1 MSCASKPEIAADL
14 TGVDPGG
21 ELKPYHVEDVGIMSA
36 RATLLG
42 MVGHRDSFTLPQSE
56 LVPLQLEAARELFA
70 ERREQ
75 LPILDRRARETGV
88 DRIDTLNDLIPL
100 LFSHTAFKSY
110 PNAFVQNGQ
119 WDRMTKWLGTMTT
132 RPMDGVDLDGVADID
147 DWVSRLWA
155 AGHLVNTTSGTS
167 GKVSFLNRSRADD
180 ALLQHYLQHLCWPEP
195 VKPEGKHHIFFMGP
209 RTGPYLMLI
218 AANHVAKLYGRP
230 DSLHYLSN
238 DALRLTDI
246 MRMAETRLKMAEGR
260 ASPSEIAALEESGRA
275 KSAEMAGRFSD
286 MIGKIIALRHEPMI
300 ITGGWTQMWEVMN
313 MARAAGVPNADFH
326 PDTIIQSGGGL
337 KGAKLP
343 TDYREQ
349 LFEFFGPVRT
359 QQGYGMSEMS
369 VGFPMDEDGYYHQV
383 PWIIPFVLDRDGV
396 KPVGPREGMVE
407 GRYAYLD
414 LSNEARWNG
423 LITGDRVTLDFRETR
438 PETRLPGLVIHPEI
452 SRYADIGEED
462 KIGCAGTID
471 AYISGEIGA

>member
-1 MSCASKPEIAADL
+1 MNSRQALLAMVDL
-14 TGVDPGG
+14 D
-21 ELKPYHVEDVGIMSA
+21 DC
-36 RATLLG
+36 
-42 MVGHRDSFTLPQSE
+42 FTLPQSE

-75 LPILDRRARETGV
+75 LPILDRRAREMEV
-88 DRIDTLNDLIPL
+88 DRIDALDDLIPL

-132 RPMDGVDLDGVADID
+132 RPMDGVDLDNVTDID

-167 GKVSFLNRSRADD
+167 GKVSFLNRSPVDD
-180 ALLQHYLQHLCWPEP
+180 ALLQRYLQRLCWPEP
-195 VKPEGKHHIFFMGP
+195 IKPERKHHIFFMGP
-209 RTGPYLMLI
+209 RTGPYLLLI
-218 AANHVAKLYGRP
+218 AANHVARLYGRP
-230 DSLHYLSN
+230 ESLHYLS
-238 DALRLTDI
+238 DEPLRLSDI
-246 MRMAETRLKMAEGR
+246 TRMAETRLKMAEGR
-260 ASPSEIAALEESGRA
+260 ASPSEIAALEDSGRA
-275 KSAEMAGRFSD
+275 KSAEMAGRFAD

-300 ITGGWTQMWEVMN
+300 ITGGWAQMWEVMKA
-313 MARAAGVPNADFH
+313 AREAGVPNGDFH
-326 PDTIIQSGGGL
+326 PDTVIQSGGGL

-343 TDYREQ
+343 ADYREQ

-369 VGFPMDEDGYYHQV
+369 AGFPMDKDGYYHQV
-383 PWIIPFVLDRDGV
+383 PWIIPFVLDREGV
-396 KPVGPREGMVE
+396 KPAGPRHGVVE

-414 LSNEARWNG
+414 LSNDARWNG
-423 LITGDRVTLDFRETR
+423 LITGDRVTMDFREAR
-438 PETRLPGLVIHPEI
+438 PETRLPGLVVHPQI

-471 AYISGEIGA
+471 AYINGEIGA

>member
-1 MSCASKPEIAADL
+1 M
-14 TGVDPGG
+14 T
-21 ELKPYHVEDVGIMSA
+21 A

-42 MVGHRDSFTLPQSE
+42 MVHRDGCYTAPQSE

-75 LPILDRRARETGV
+75 LPILDRRARESGV
-88 DRIDTLNDLIPL
+88 DQIKTLDDLIPL
-100 LFSHTAFKSY
+100 LFSHTSFKSY
-110 PNAFVQNGQ
+110 PNSFVQNGQ
-119 WDRMTKWLGTMTT
+119 WDRMTKWLGTLTT
-132 RPMDGVDLDGVADID
+132 RPMDGVDLNDVKDID

-167 GKVSFLNRSRADD
+167 GKVSFLNRTQGDD
-180 ALLQHYLQHLCWPEP
+180 DVLQRYLQHLCWPEP
-195 VKPEGKHHIFFMGP
+195 ITPEGKHHIFFMGP
-209 RTGPYLMLI
+209 RTGPYLLLV
-218 AANHVAKLYGRP
+218 AANHVASLYGRP
-230 DSLHYLSN
+230 DSRHYLS
-238 DALRLTDI
+238 DEPLRLSDI
-246 MRMAETRLKMAEGR
+246 TRMAEMRLKMAEGR
-260 ASPSEIAALEESGRA
+260 AAPSEIAALEDSGRS
-275 KSAEMAGRFSD
+275 KGAEMAERFSK
-286 MIGKIIALRHEPMI
+286 MIAKIIDLRHEPMI
-300 ITGGWTQMWEVMN
+300 ITGGWAQMWQVMEG
-313 MARAAGVPNADFH
+313 ARAAGVPNGDFH
-326 PDTIIQSGGGL
+326 PDTVIQSGGGL

-343 TDYREQ
+343 ADYREQ
-349 LFEFFGPVRT
+349 LFEFFGNVRT

-369 VGFPMDEDGYYHQV
+369 AGFPMDKDGYYHQV

-396 KPVGPREGMVE
+396 RPAGPREGVVE

-423 LITGDRVTLDFRETR
+423 LITGDRVTMDFRETR
-438 PETRLPGLVIHPEI
+438 PETRLPGLVVHPNI

>member
-1 MSCASKPEIAADL
+1 MNSRQALLAMVDL
-14 TGVDPGG
+14 D
-21 ELKPYHVEDVGIMSA
+21 DC
-36 RATLLG
+36 
-42 MVGHRDSFTLPQSE
+42 FTLPQSE

-75 LPILDRRARETGV
+75 LPILDRRAREMEV
-88 DRIDTLNDLIPL
+88 DRIDALDDLIPL

-132 RPMDGVDLDGVADID
+132 RPMDGVDLDNVTDID

-167 GKVSFLNRSRADD
+167 GKVSFLNRSPVDD
-180 ALLQHYLQHLCWPEP
+180 ALLQRYLQRLCWPEP
-195 VKPEGKHHIFFMGP
+195 IKPERKHHIFFMGP
-209 RTGPYLMLI
+209 RTGPYLLLI
-218 AANHVAKLYGRP
+218 AANHVARLYGRP
-230 DSLHYLSN
+230 ESLHYLS
-238 DALRLTDI
+238 DEPLRLSDI
-246 MRMAETRLKMAEGR
+246 TRMAETRLKMAEGR
-260 ASPSEIAALEESGRA
+260 ASPSEIAALEDSGRA
-275 KSAEMAGRFSD
+275 KSAEMAGRFAD

-300 ITGGWTQMWEVMN
+300 ITGGWAQMWEVMKA
-313 MARAAGVPNADFH
+313 AREAGVPNGDFH
-326 PDTIIQSGGGL
+326 RDTVIQSGGGL

-343 TDYREQ
+343 ADYREQ

-369 VGFPMDEDGYYHQV
+369 AGFPMDKDGYYHQV
-383 PWIIPFVLDRDGV
+383 PWIIPFVLDREGV
-396 KPVGPREGMVE
+396 KPAGPRHGVVE

-414 LSNEARWNG
+414 LSNDARWNG
-423 LITGDRVTLDFRETR
+423 LITGDRVTMDFREAR
-438 PETRLPGLVIHPEI
+438 PETRLPGLVVHPQI

-471 AYISGEIGA
+471 AYINGEIGA